1 MATEAIVC
9 DTDVIIDYWNKNNQ
23 RHSTTQQILEKE
35 FGLDNI
41 AITAITQM
49 ELILGA
55 KDKEDLVRI
64 NNKIQQFSII
74 LIDNTIT
81 RSAIELLQFY
91 RLSHGLAMPDAFI
104 AATCKI
110 LNYKLF
116 THNVKDYRF
125 IDGLSLYQ
133 G

>member
-1 MATEAIVC
+1 MIIC

-23 RHSTTQQILEKE
+23 RHTPTKQILENE
-35 FGLDNI
+35 FGLGNV

-55 KDKEDLVRI
+55 KDKEDLARI
-64 NNKIQQFSII
+64 NNKIRPFSTII
-74 LIDNTIT
+74 IDNAIT
-81 RSAIELLQFY
+81 QMAIELLQLY

-110 LNYKLF
+110 LDCELF
-116 THNVKDYRF
+116 THNVKDYKF
-125 IDGLSLYQ
+125 IDGLALYH
-133 G
+133 